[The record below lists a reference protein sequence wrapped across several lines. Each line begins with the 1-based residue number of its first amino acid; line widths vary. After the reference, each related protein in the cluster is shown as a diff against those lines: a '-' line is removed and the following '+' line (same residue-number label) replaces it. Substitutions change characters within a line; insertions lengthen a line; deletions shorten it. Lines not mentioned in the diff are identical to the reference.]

1 MPDLFDLQFLTVIGK
16 GGVGKTTV
24 TAALALAAARRG
36 KRVLVAMCNT
46 KERLSY
52 LLEVPP
58 IDADI
63 VEVLPGIDAVN
74 MTPERAMEEYGLM
87 VLKVRALYRAVFEN
101 RFVSAF
107 LRGTPGLEAWSMLGK
122 AYFHANETREDGSR
136 RYDVVILDA
145 PATGHGLDMLRVPK
159 VITEV
164 APPGLLRAE
173 AEKAMDHFRDR
184 ARSGVVLVTLP
195 EEMPTNETIDLHEAV
210 SKELGFPIAKLVVN
224 SVLPRIFDP
233 AERATFMELPTRVPA
248 GSKIDSLARAGRTR
262 ATREGIQEANLR
274 RLATELKELA
284 RAELPM
290 LFAPE
295 FRRAEVESLSHAF

>member
-1 MPDLFDLQFLTVIGK
+1 MDL
-16 GGVGKTTV
+16 
-24 TAALALAAARRG
+24 
-36 KRVLVAMCNT
+36 
-46 KERLSY
+46 
-52 LLEVPP
+52 
-58 IDADI
+58 
-63 VEVLPGIDAVN
+63 
-74 MTPERAMEEYGLM
+74 
-87 VLKVRALYRAVFEN
+87 
-101 RFVSAF
+101 
-107 LRGTPGLEAWSMLGK
+107 
-122 AYFHANETREDGSR
+122 
-136 RYDVVILDA
+136 
-145 PATGHGLDMLRVPK
+145 
-159 VITEV
+159 
-164 APPGLLRAE
+164 
-173 AEKAMDHFRDR
+173 FRDR